1 MLERHD
7 GKVVDISRPV
17 FLDIETTGLY
27 EDDEIVE
34 IAIADYDG
42 REIMNEY
49 IKPVFTESWPE
60 AQGIHGM
67 SPQTVAHSSTFEDQV
82 PAIRAAIRDRVVAV
96 YNAEFELQFLPSH
109 VVAME

>member
-17 FLDIETTGLY
+17 FLDIETTGLH

-42 REIMNEY
+42 REIMNKY
-49 IKPVFTESWPE
+49 HTCPKTDFKS
-60 AQGIHGM
+60 
-67 SPQTVAHSSTFEDQV
+67 
-82 PAIRAAIRDRVVAV
+82 IRINPPR
-96 YNAEFELQFLPSH
+96 
-109 VVAME
+109 M